1 MDWRPDRSVW
11 QRIWA
16 VLQKEFIHIRRDR
29 QTLALMMLIPL
40 VQLVLFGYAVDMNV
54 DHIATVV
61 ADQSLDVASRSYLE
75 SMENSAYFDII
86 DYVADEDAVIDAID
100 ASRAQAGIVIPPDF
114 ATRVEQRQAQVLFL
128 VDGSDLFTV
137 QSGYAMATTVAQA
150 HSSDVMMRRIE
161 RSGLSSFSTMPFEGR
176 LRVLYNP
183 DIDQVWFAIPNI
195 VAMVL
200 QTQSIMM
207 TAAAVVR
214 EREMGT
220 MEQLLVTPI
229 RPWELLVGKIVPN
242 VFIAAI
248 NVLTV
253 VAAGR
258 FLFHV
263 PFQGNFW
270 LFFALSFLYVFS
282 GLGLGLLISTVT
294 DNVDQTQQIAMLLI
308 FLAVILSGFMFPRS
322 TMPPT
327 LFGLGYLF
335 PLTYFLPVS
344 RGIIT
349 KGVGLDAL
357 WPNVIGLVVYGL
369 ASMAIA
375 SRVFRQGL
383 E

>member
-1 MDWRPDRSVW
+1 VW
-11 QRIWA
+11 ERIWA

-29 QTLALMMLIPL
+29 QTLAMMLLIPL
-40 VQLVLFGYAVDMNV
+40 VQLVLFGYAVDVNV

-75 SMENSAYFDII
+75 SIENSAYFDII
-86 DYVADEDAVIDAID
+86 EYVADEDAVIDAID
-100 ASRAQAGIVIPPDF
+100 AGRAQAGIVIPPDF

-128 VDGSDLFTV
+128 VDGSDLFTA

-161 RSGLSSFSTMPFEGR
+161 RSGLSSFSTMPLESR

-183 DIDQVWFAIPNI
+183 DINQLWFAIPNI

-242 VFIAAI
+242 VFIAS
-248 NVLTV
+248 
-253 VAAGR
+253 G
-258 FLFHV
+258 
-263 PFQGNFW
+263 FW
-270 LFFALSFLYVFS
+270 LFFALSFLYVLS
-282 GLGLGLLISTVT
+282 GLGLGLLVSTVT
-294 DNVDQTQQIAMLLI
+294 DNVDQTQQIAMLII

-327 LFGLGYLF
+327 LYGLGYLF
-335 PLTYFLPVS
+335 PLTYFLPIS

-349 KGVGLDAL
+349 KGAGLDAL
-357 WPNVIGLVVYGL
+357 WPHVLGLMVYGL
-369 ASMAIA
+369 VSMAIA
-375 SRVFRQGL
+375 SRAFRQGL